1 MVANQQRR
9 PEPLALPLILSLA
22 AHLLL
27 AAALL
32 VSVDWRLDEPP
43 PVQAELWSSLPAE
56 RPPSAQPPPQQAPAL
71 KAADPKPSPPAPSES
86 DLALEK
92 KKKQELQA
100 KKEAADRAERER
112 LEKERLERERQKK
125 TAAEADRRKREEA
138 EKRLA
143 DKKRQDE
150 QRKAELARIQKSLGL
165 DDKAKAAAKGK
176 DAQTKAGTAGGAEQ
190 GARTGVLANYQDAMR
205 SRIRSRIRFDPAKAP
220 ENPEAIFIVEQLPS
234 GQISRIQLKKPSG
247 RPDWDAA
254 VERAIAGSDPLPKA
268 EDGTVE
274 RVLELR
280 FRPQEG
286 R

>member
-9 PEPLALPLILSLA
+9 PEPLALPLILSVA

-56 RPPSAQPPPQQAPAL
+56 RPPSAQPPPQQAPAP
-71 KAADPKPSPPAPSES
+71 KAADPKPSPPSPSES

-190 GARTGVLANYQDAMR
+190 GARTGVLANYQDAIR

-234 GQISRIQLKKPSG
+234 GQISKIQLKKPSG

>member
-9 PEPLALPLILSLA
+9 PEPLALPLILSVA

-56 RPPSAQPPPQQAPAL
+56 RPPSAQPPLQQAPAL
-71 KAADPKPSPPAPSES
+71 KAADPKPSPPSPSES

-112 LEKERLERERQKK
+112 LERERQKK
-125 TAAEADRRKREEA
+125 VTAEADRRKREET

-190 GARTGVLANYQDAMR
+190 GARTGVLANYQDAIR

>member
-1 MVANQQRR
+1 MVANQRRR
-9 PEPLALPLILSLA
+9 PEPLALPLILSVA

-32 VSVDWRLDEPP
+32 VSVDWHLDEPP

-56 RPPSAQPPPQQAPAL
+56 RPPSAQPPLQQAPAL
-71 KAADPKPSPPAPSES
+71 KAADPKPSPPSPSES

-100 KKEAADRAERER
+100 KREAADRAER
-112 LEKERLERERQKK
+112 ERLERERQKK
-125 TAAEADRRKREEA
+125 TAAEADRSKREEA

-190 GARTGVLANYQDAMR
+190 GARTGVLANYQDAIR

-254 VERAIAGSDPLPKA
+254 VESAIAGSDPLPKA
-268 EDGTVE
+268 EDGTVA

>member
-1 MVANQQRR
+1 M
-9 PEPLALPLILSLA
+9 
-22 AHLLL
+22 
-27 AAALL
+27 
-32 VSVDWRLDEPP
+32 
-43 PVQAELWSSLPAE
+43 
-56 RPPSAQPPPQQAPAL
+56 
-71 KAADPKPSPPAPSES
+71 
-86 DLALEK
+86 
-92 KKKQELQA
+92 
-100 KKEAADRAERER
+100 
-112 LEKERLERERQKK
+112 
-125 TAAEADRRKREEA
+125 
-138 EKRLA
+138 
-143 DKKRQDE
+143 
-150 QRKAELARIQKSLGL
+150 ARIQKSLGL

-190 GARTGVLANYQDAMR
+190 GARTGVLANYQDAIR

>member
-1 MVANQQRR
+1 MPAHLKRR
-9 PEPLALPLILSLA
+9 PEAFALPLALSIG

-27 AAALL
+27 GAGLL

-56 RPPSAQPPPQQAPAL
+56 RPPSVQPPPQQAPV
-71 KAADPKPSPPAPSES
+71 PKPVPPTPPAASES
-86 DLALEK
+86 DVALEK
-92 KKKQELQA
+92 KKKQELEA
-100 KKEAADRAERER
+100 KKDAAERAERER
-112 LEKERLERERQKK
+112 LERDRQKK
-125 TAAEADRRKREEA
+125 AAAEADRRKREEA
-138 EKRLA
+138 AKRLA
-143 DKKRQDE
+143 EKKRQDD

-165 DDKAKAAAKGK
+165 DDKAKATAKGK
-176 DAQTKAGTAGGAEQ
+176 DAQTKAGSAGGAEQ
-190 GARTGVLANYQDAMR
+190 GARTGVLANYQDAIR
-205 SRIRSRIRFDPAKAP
+205 SRIRSRIRFDPVKAP
-220 ENPEAIFIVEQLPS
+220 ENPEAIFLVEQLPS
-234 GQISRIQLKKPSG
+234 GQISRVQLKKPSG

-254 VERAIAGSDPLPKA
+254 VERAIAASDPLPKA

>member
-1 MVANQQRR
+1 MPAHLKRR
-9 PEPLALPLILSLA
+9 PEAFVLPLALSIG

-27 AAALL
+27 AAGLL
-32 VSVDWRLDEPP
+32 VSFDWRLEEPQ

-56 RPPSAQPPPQQAPAL
+56 RPPSVQPPPQQAPA
-71 KAADPKPSPPAPSES
+71 PKPADLKPAPPTPPTPSES
-86 DLALEK
+86 DVALEK
-92 KKKQELQA
+92 KKQQGLQA
-100 KKEAADRAERER
+100 KKEEADRTERER
-112 LEKERLERERQKK
+112 LEKERQKK
-125 TAAEADRRKREEA
+125 AAAEADRRKREEA

-190 GARTGVLANYQDAMR
+190 GARTGILANYQDAIR

-247 RPDWDAA
+247 QPDWDAA

>member
-9 PEPLALPLILSLA
+9 PEPLALPLILSVA

-71 KAADPKPSPPAPSES
+71 KAADPKPSPPSPSES

-100 KKEAADRAERER
+100 KKEAADRAER
-112 LEKERLERERQKK
+112 ERLERERQKK

-190 GARTGVLANYQDAMR
+190 GARTGILANYQDAIR

>member
-9 PEPLALPLILSLA
+9 PEPLALPLILSVA

-56 RPPSAQPPPQQAPAL
+56 RPPSAQPPPQQGPAP

-112 LEKERLERERQKK
+112 LERERQKK
-125 TAAEADRRKREEA
+125 VTAEADRRKREET

-190 GARTGVLANYQDAMR
+190 GARTGVLANYQDAIR

>member
-9 PEPLALPLILSLA
+9 PEPLALPLILSIA

-56 RPPSAQPPPQQAPAL
+56 RPPSAQPPPQQGPAP

-100 KKEAADRAERER
+100 KKETADRAER
-112 LEKERLERERQKK
+112 ERLERERQKK
-125 TAAEADRRKREEA
+125 TAAEADRRKREET

-190 GARTGVLANYQDAMR
+190 GARTGVLANYQDAIR

>member
-9 PEPLALPLILSLA
+9 PEPLALPLILSIA

-56 RPPSAQPPPQQAPAL
+56 RPPSAQTPPQQAPAL

-112 LEKERLERERQKK
+112 LERERQKK
-125 TAAEADRRKREEA
+125 TAAEADRRKREET

-190 GARTGVLANYQDAMR
+190 GARTGVLANYQDAIR

-234 GQISRIQLKKPSG
+234 GQISKIQLKKPSG

-254 VERAIAGSDPLPKA
+254 VQRAIAGSDPLPKA

>member
-56 RPPSAQPPPQQAPAL
+56 RPPSAQPPPQQGPAP

-100 KKEAADRAERER
+100 KKETADRAER
-112 LEKERLERERQKK
+112 ERLERERQKK
-125 TAAEADRRKREEA
+125 TAAEADRRKREET

-190 GARTGVLANYQDAMR
+190 GARTGVLANYQDAIR

>member
-9 PEPLALPLILSLA
+9 PEPLALPLILSIA

-100 KKEAADRAERER
+100 KKETADRAER
-112 LEKERLERERQKK
+112 ERLERERQKK
-125 TAAEADRRKREEA
+125 TAAEADRRKREET

-190 GARTGVLANYQDAMR
+190 GARTGVLANYQDAIR

-234 GQISRIQLKKPSG
+234 GQISKIQLKKPSG

-254 VERAIAGSDPLPKA
+254 VQRAIAGSDPLPKA